1 MKAHIALI
9 LFCSILLSFSSSAQN
24 ELMKKLSDA
33 IISKDHAGVK
43 QAIADGADVDGMT
56 EHNQPPLVVAIAY
69 MNPEALQILLDNKAS
84 LEKVQL
90 DPIALGASKKHMEII
105 KILLKAGL
113 NVKNENKPAVL
124 TALSSGAHLDVIKM
138 LVEAG
143 ADPEAKN
150 AFDQNGITLL
160 SGIMSPQKRMQGIK
174 TAIEDSKTKGTKI
187 LPYYHNAEEADFS
200 NPVEIA
206 KYLESKGVD
215 PTAKSAVG
223 NPLYFCASLGTPEF
237 AQYLI
242 SKGIDLDPSGISP
255 LWNAIHYKNTEIAKV
270 IINAK
275 PDLERLHFYPA
286 GDYAWKLSYL
296 CEAVLNG
303 DVETAKA
310 LIDAGV
316 NINETFERIENET
329 TTSTATQILTTTEY
343 TIHTALSLAAEV
355 GKDEMVQYLKSRG
368 GKGPTEL

>member
-1 MKAHIALI
+1 MKALTLRI
-9 LFCSILLSFSSSAQN
+9 LFCSVLLSFSTNAQN
-24 ELMKKLSDA
+24 DVMKKLSDA
-33 IISKDHAGVK
+33 IINKDNAGVK

-69 MNPEALQILLDNKAS
+69 MNPEALQILLDNKAN
-84 LEKVQL
+84 LEKVPL

-105 KILLKAGL
+105 KILIKAGL
-113 NVKNENKPAVL
+113 NVKNENGLAVL
-124 TALSSGAHLDVIKM
+124 TAISAGAHIDVIKM
-138 LVEAG
+138 LVDAG

-160 SGIMSPQKRMQGIK
+160 AGIMTPQKRMVGIK

-187 LPYYHNAEEADFS
+187 LSYYNNAEESDFS

-215 PTAKSAVG
+215 PTAKSVVNALCV
-223 NPLYFCASLGTPEF
+223 CASIGTVEF

-242 SKGIDLDPSGISP
+242 SKGIDLDPSGTSP

-270 IINAK
+270 IISAK
-275 PDLERLHFYPA
+275 PDLERLHFYLA

-296 CEAVLNG
+296 CEAALNG

-316 NINETFERIENET
+316 DINETFKRVENET
-329 TTSTATQILTTTEY
+329 STSTGTQLVTTTEY

-368 GKGPTEL
+368 GKGPKEL

>member
-1 MKAHIALI
+1 MKVLTRMFFLFSM
-9 LFCSILLSFSSSAQN
+9 LFCVSASGQHDV
-24 ELMKKLSDA
+24 MKKLSDA
-33 IISKDHAGVK
+33 IINKDNAAVK
-43 QAIADGADVDGMT
+43 QAIAEGADVDGMT
-56 EHNQPPLVVAIAY
+56 EHNQPPLVVAIVY
-69 MNPEALQILLDNKAS
+69 MNPEALQILLDNKAN

-90 DPIALGASKKHMEII
+90 DPIALGASKKHLEII
-105 KILLKAGL
+105 KILIKAGL
-113 NVKNENKPAVL
+113 NIKNKPAVL
-124 TALSSGAHLDVIKM
+124 TALSAGSHLDVIKM
-138 LVEAG
+138 LVDAG

-160 SGIMSPQKRMQGIK
+160 AGIMSPQKRMEGMQ

-187 LPYYHNAEEADFS
+187 LPYYNNAEVSDFS

-206 KYLESKGVD
+206 KYLESKGVG
-215 PTAKSAVG
+215 PTATSLAG
-223 NPLYFCASLGTPEF
+223 NALNFCSITGTSEF

-242 SKGIDLDPSGISP
+242 SKGIDLDPLGISP

-286 GDYAWKLSYL
+286 GEYAWKLSYL

-303 DVETAKA
+303 DIETAKA

-316 NINETFERIENET
+316 DINETFERTENET
-329 TTSTATQILTTTEY
+329 TTSTGTQILTTTEY

-355 GKDEMVQYLKSRG
+355 GKDEMVKYLQSRG
-368 GKGPTEL
+368 AKGPTEL